1 MLAGYEETE
10 VFGNVEEDL
19 TNCLYIPQDIK
30 QNSEG
35 QVSPFQLNAIMFNS
49 SSIFRNAENRW
60 NDSWSDG
67 SIYYITITLGDGDI
81 MNMLK
86 TTTINAT
93 RLVPIIPAVFNYGP
107 EHFNA
112 DNGLLGAEN
121 TSNANSAAYFL
132 NWSISLDGQNY
143 MPLSMLDEMFDLN
156 GALRIFP
163 NTHYYLKANFYDAEN
178 MTLVHLD
185 FSDAYVGD
193 FFPGNVM
200 EGEND
205 GLHSAGLT
213 SLLRQNH
220 WYTTDFVK
228 GSVWTKAYPNWMPTW
243 YVISDIF
250 ETFGDA
256 IFGNRDEAKANSE
269 SVYWP
274 VGVYK
279 DRIL

>member
-1 MLAGYEETE
+1 M
-10 VFGNVEEDL
+10 
-19 TNCLYIPQDIK
+19 
-30 QNSEG
+30 
-35 QVSPFQLNAIMFNS
+35 
-49 SSIFRNAENRW
+49 
-60 NDSWSDG
+60 
-67 SIYYITITLGDGDI
+67 TLGDGDI

-107 EHFNA
+107 EPWQA

-121 TSNANSAAYFL
+121 TANANGQAYFL

-143 MPLSMLDEMFDLN
+143 LPLSMVDEMFELN
-156 GALRIFP
+156 GALKILP

-185 FSDAYVGD
+185 FSDAYVNGNGGD
-193 FFPGNVM
+193 FLTTEDEIKGH
-200 EGEND
+200 
-205 GLHSAGLT
+205 HSLI
-213 SLLRQNH
+213 SLLRENY

-228 GSVWTKAYPNWMPTW
+228 GSVWTKAYPNWLPTW

-256 IFGNRDEAKANSE
+256 IFGNEDETKANKD
-269 SVYWP
+269 YLDCP